1 MSKRNVFYDVHLRFY
16 FHFREQRAQAASQKI
31 SEYQAKEKARV
42 AVSMNT
48 RWNYT

>member
-1 MSKRNVFYDVHLRFY
+1 MCSNMMYICDSY

-48 RWNYT
+48 RWYYT